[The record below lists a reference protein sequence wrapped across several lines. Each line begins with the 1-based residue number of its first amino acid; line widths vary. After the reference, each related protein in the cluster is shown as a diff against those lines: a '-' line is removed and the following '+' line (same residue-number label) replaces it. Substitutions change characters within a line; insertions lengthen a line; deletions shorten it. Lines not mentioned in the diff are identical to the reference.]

1 MDRLDELAVFVA
13 VLETGGFAAAARKLR
28 RSPPAVTRIVAGLE
42 ARAGAR
48 LIERTTRKLNP
59 TEAGRIL
66 AEKARGLLA
75 AYEEALAPEDD
86 GPLRGLI
93 TLTAPLVF
101 GRRHLT
107 PVVASFLD
115 LHPQVSVDLV
125 LHDRNLDLIEG
136 QIDLALR
143 IGALADSGLVARR
156 VGEVRRILVA
166 SPAYLARRGTPARPS
181 DLTDH
186 EIVLSG
192 VLTGGTE
199 WRFRDQAVRLTPRL
213 SVNEVDAALIA
224 LRAGHGIGRPL
235 SYQVAEDLASGALVR
250 LLPRFEP
257 DPLPVQ
263 LVAPS
268 RHVSR
273 KVRAF
278 LDHAVEALSGLAVI
292 RPGP

>member
-1 MDRLDELAVFVA
+1 MDRLDELAVFMG
-13 VLETGGFAAAARKLR
+13 VLETGGFAAAARKLG
-28 RSPPAVTRIVAGLE
+28 RSPPSVTRIVAGLE

-48 LIERTTRKLNP
+48 LIERTTRKLSP
-59 TEAGRIL
+59 TEAGRVL
-66 AEKARGLLA
+66 AQKARGLLA
-75 AYEEALAPEDD
+75 AYDEALAPAED

-93 TLTAPLVF
+93 TITAPLVF

-107 PVVASFLD
+107 PVVAGFLD

-143 IGALADSGLVARR
+143 IGALADSGLVARK
-156 VGEVRRILVA
+156 VGEVRRVLVA
-166 SPAYLARRGTPARPS
+166 SPDYLARRGSPTRPAE
-181 DLTDH
+181 LADH
-186 EIVLSG
+186 EIVFSG
-192 VLTGGTE
+192 IQAGATE

-213 SVNEVDAALIA
+213 SVNEIDAALIA

-235 SYQVAEDLASGALVR
+235 SYQVAQDLTSGALVR
-250 LLPRFEP
+250 LLPQFEP

-268 RHVSR
+268 RHVSK

-278 LDHAVEALSGLAVI
+278 LDHAAEALGRLAVI
-292 RPGP
+292 RPSP